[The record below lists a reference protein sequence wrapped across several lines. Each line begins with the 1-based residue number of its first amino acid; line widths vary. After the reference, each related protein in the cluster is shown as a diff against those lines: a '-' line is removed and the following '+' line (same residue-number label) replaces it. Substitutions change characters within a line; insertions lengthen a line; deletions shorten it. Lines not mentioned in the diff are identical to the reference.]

1 MKTRAIIFLLFC
13 GFLLPS
19 CRTTSK
25 SEKYYEKQ
33 EDIRAGEEQKEYE
46 SKVDHHQKMQSKNTL
61 KSQKQLEKKS
71 KKLNKPRKPK
81 SKKC

>member
-1 MKTRAIIFLLFC
+1 MKIRAIIFLLAL

-25 SEKYYEKQ
+25 SEKLYEKQ
-33 EDIRAGEEQKEYE
+33 EDIRAEEERKEYE
-46 SKVDHHQKMQSKNTL
+46 GKVEHHQKIQSGNTL
-61 KSQKQLEKKS
+61 KSQKKLEKAS
-71 KKLNKPRKPK
+71 RKLNKPKKPK